1 MEEKKDTSYEED
13 SYGADEENK
22 QPDIEIID
30 KKAEK
35 IEQEDATT
43 ENEDDKKSTEA
54 LEEKIVQLQQE
65 KDESYNKLL
74 RIQAEY
80 DNFKKR
86 TQKEKQSERK
96 YKSQDLVNELL
107 PAIDNF
113 ERALKVEIGDD
124 ASNFV
129 EGMSMVYRQI
139 LDALESQGVEE
150 IKSVGEEF
158 DPNVHHAVMQVED
171 DEHESNI
178 ILEEMQKGYMLKDRV
193 IRPAMVKVNK

>member
-1 MEEKKDTSYEED
+1 
-13 SYGADEENK
+13 
-22 QPDIEIID
+22 
-30 KKAEK
+30 
-35 IEQEDATT
+35 
-43 ENEDDKKSTEA
+43 
-54 LEEKIVQLQQE
+54 QE

-139 LDALESQGVEE
+139 LDALEIQGVEE

-158 DPNVHHAVMQVED
+158 DRSE
-171 DEHESNI
+171 EHTSE
-178 ILEEMQKGYMLKDRV
+178 
-193 IRPAMVKVNK
+193 

>member
-113 ERALKVEIGDD
+113 ERALKVEIGED

>member
-1 MEEKKDTSYEED
+1 MCYFISEVATMEEKKDTSYEED

-35 IEQEDATT
+35 IEHEDATT
-43 ENEDDKKSTEA
+43 ENEDDKKSIEA
-54 LEEKIVQLQQE
+54 LEEKIVELQQE

-96 YKSQDLVNELL
+96 YKRSEEHTSEL
-107 PAIDNF
+107 
-113 ERALKVEIGDD
+113 
-124 ASNFV
+124 
-129 EGMSMVYRQI
+129 Q
-139 LDALESQGVEE
+139 
-150 IKSVGEEF
+150 
-158 DPNVHHAVMQVED
+158 
-171 DEHESNI
+171 
-178 ILEEMQKGYMLKDRV
+178 
-193 IRPAMVKVNK
+193 

>member
-30 KKAEK
+30 KEAEK
-35 IEQEDATT
+35 NEHEDATI
-43 ENEDDKKSTEA
+43 ENEDDKKSIEA
-54 LEEKIVQLQQE
+54 LEEKIIELQQG

-96 YKSQDLVNELL
+96 YKSQDLINELL

-113 ERALKVEIGDD
+113 ERALKVEIGED

>member
-35 IEQEDATT
+35 IEHEDATT
-43 ENEDDKKSTEA
+43 ENEDDKKSIEA
-54 LEEKIVQLQQE
+54 LEEKIVELQQE

-96 YKSQDLVNELL
+96 YKSQDLINELL

-113 ERALKVEIGDD
+113 ERALKVEIGED

>member
-35 IEQEDATT
+35 IEHEDATT
-43 ENEDDKKSTEA
+43 ENEDDKKSIEA
-54 LEEKIVQLQQE
+54 LEEKIVELQQE

-113 ERALKVEIGDD
+113 ERALKVEIGED